1 MDVQGGASKRAVL
14 ESKVDT
20 LRKELAVTKK
30 ENKLLAKQL
39 VETANV
45 KSVPR
50 TKSSRLPKGGHIRAI
65 IGDTHGMHLDR
76 AAWAAG
82 YQASSPSGGSH
93 RVLWVLLA
101 APAPV
106 RNQ

>member
-50 TKSSRLPKGGHIRAI
+50 TKSSRLPKGGYVRAI
-65 IGDTHGMHLDR
+65 IGDTHGKHLHR
-76 AAWAAG
+76 AARAACMA
-82 YQASSPSGGSH
+82 QRSPSG
-93 RVLWVLLA
+93 
-101 APAPV
+101 
-106 RNQ
+106 